1 MIIFAD
7 DSTLVWLITHN
18 TDESVYTDEV
28 QQLVEGRNK
37 NNLLR
42 IINVTKK
49 VVINRRHNTTAPLHI
64 HTCV

>member
-7 DSTLVWLITHN
+7 DSTLVWLITD